1 MSHSQPTAASAPS
14 RPGTIA
20 PSASAR
26 VTDATSTASTHLR
39 PSVRSVG
46 SAGSR
51 LRQFGSRFAVSAAR
65 LAHTVF
71 QTDADVY
78 GSRRHAAR
86 MARAAVAH
94 TTVDS
99 SSSSDDDSDQVQVLP
114 ARGSSGGGRDQSRA
128 SGSGSGRGSGSGLH
142 AIPALNVPDNAA
154 FSNVA
159 AGAGAAAAIGRGSG
173 SQGSALAPLAES
185 HREEEEEEQEEAKM
199 VAFPSAMKV
208 AQAAAEDGGD
218 DEVDTIVS
226 FSVGGAHLCAAMP
239 AAAAPL
245 TRVCATTGWCPLQL
259 FGRASKLEGEVDSV
273 TRWCVIHPDSMG
285 RRIWN
290 LIAVRFVSFPGCSS
304 PKVIALSLSLTCMLL
319 LQVTFVIYL
328 TFWVPFDLAFNF
340 QVAEQESASAWV
352 LVVVETVM
360 VGWWSH
366 RPARLLTCCPP
377 LADAPLPTIPA
388 PPAPGHLL
396 WRRHSLKLSNRL
408 Y

>member
-26 VTDATSTASTHLR
+26 VTDATSTANTHLR

-185 HREEEEEEQEEAKM
+185 HREEEEEEEQEEAKM
-199 VAFPSAMKV
+199 VSFPSAMKV

-218 DEVDTIVS
+218 DDVDTIVS

-259 FGRASKLEGEVDSV
+259 FGRASKLEEEVDSV

-290 LIAVRFVSFPGCSS
+290 LIAVRFVSRMLLAQGQRS
-304 PKVIALSLSLTCMLL
+304 ISLTCMLL

-360 VGWWSH
+360 VGLVVSPR
-366 RPARLLTCCPP
+366 RPPAALLPAPP
-377 LADAPLPTIPA
+377 LADAPLPTCSA
-388 PPAPGHLL
+388 PPPGHLL
-396 WRRHSLKLSNRL
+396 WRRHSVKLSNRL